1 MCQKKELHVWII
13 QLRLGKVSERK
24 AGNRSFISN
33 TDAHGVILCR
43 VYANNRHL
51 MTLMICLNNQ
61 SNRSTRQGERRKRLM
76 MKTCCKADKQ
86 SLIYR
91 SKHLKSF
98 EIIETVDLIFNVCG
112 YSFSRPQFKGITDVF
127 QLRN

>member
-1 MCQKKELHVWII
+1 MSGLFSYVWERC
-13 QLRLGKVSERK
+13 LSERQEI
-24 AGNRSFISN
+24 ALFISN